1 MRGRFIDSRVMN
13 LPPDLL
19 VPPFFLAQTSAEIV
33 EETRYDEIERLRH
46 GGRHDESSEFTWYVL
61 VPMGVLLCL
70 IVLGRR
76 MLS

>member
-1 MRGRFIDSRVMN
+1 MN
-13 LPPDLL
+13 PPPDL
-19 VPPFFLAQTSAEIV
+19 PDTPFFLAQTSAEIV